1 MLFQQSNKDNDI
13 FCKNFEFDIK
23 TCSRG
28 LPINPFMATKL
39 RKINHDSI
47 VVPELMFERIKS
59 MEDVGLT
66 QFQDFV
72 NDCLIFE
79 KLTSADIH
87 TDNFKVWD
95 FSVTDVEKNFAATN
109 SIINK
114 MRSASEH
121 RLELAEIIFKYEI
134 VDVAQ
139 SLASTSGT
147 AYHGQNS
154 YIMKRLPPFSQ
165 PYLTNKESNAAIIIE
180 MSPVIPARC
189 VSVTSDVDCFSNLAF
204 AIFYHV
210 QSLTSSFDIVD
221 LVLDRCFEHSLK
233 EDTSKDRGMGSR
245 FVFTGNTKLSNKTTE
260 DFLMNSASKNDFNEF
275 LVKMFHHVYRG
286 DQIYI
291 ISYRDSVL
299 TNQPE
304 QVSDE
309 GFSTRK
315 CQSEEAD

>member
-1 MLFQQSNKDNDI
+1 
-13 FCKNFEFDIK
+13 
-23 TCSRG
+23 
-28 LPINPFMATKL
+28 MATKL
-39 RKINHDSI
+39 HKINHDSI
-47 VVPELMFERIKS
+47 VIPELMFERIKS
-59 MEDVGLT
+59 MEDIGEA

-72 NDCLIFE
+72 NDRLIFE
-79 KLTSADIH
+79 KLISTDIH
-87 TDNFKVWD
+87 IDDFKVWG
-95 FSVTDVEKNFAATN
+95 FSVTDLEKNFAATN

-121 RLELAEIIFKYEI
+121 RLELAEIIFKYES

-139 SLASTSGT
+139 SFGSTSGT

-154 YIMKRLPPFSQ
+154 DIMKRLPPFSQ
-165 PYLTNKESNAAIIIE
+165 PYLTNKESNTAIIIE
-180 MSPVIPARC
+180 MYPVIPARC
-189 VSVTSDVDCFSNLAF
+189 VSVTSDVDCFSDLAF
-204 AIFYHV
+204 AILHV
-210 QSLTSSFDIVD
+210 QSLTSSFDRVD
-221 LVLDRCFEHSLK
+221 LVLDRCFEQSLK

-245 FVFTGNTKLSNKTTE
+245 FVFTGNTKLSNKTTG

-275 LVKMFHHVYRG
+275 LAKTFHHVYRG

-309 GFSTRK
+309 GFSIRE
-315 CQSEEAD
+315 CQSEEADQRVIRHTLHCVGQHTTSRSLFEPLTLMFSFF